1 MGVLKY
7 YDTSTSTWLP
17 AIAGIQGATGP
28 SGGTYIHV
36 QTSSSTVW
44 TVNHNLG
51 ERYVNVE
58 PIDSTDRSFVGR
70 YDYPTIDFL
79 NDSSLTLTFLS
90 PQSGYVAV
98 SYGGM
103 GATGPS
109 LNYQT
114 TSSSGLSIIIPSTV
128 NAVVGT
134 GLPYTPNQNI
144 IFSAVGQTN
153 KYMTGSVVSYDI
165 STGDIEVNVTGGQ
178 GSGAY
183 ADWDVNIF
191 TPQGATGETGA
202 TGSTGPA
209 GPPGGTYIYTQS
221 TPSSVW
227 TITHNLGARFVN
239 VEPADSAGQSYV
251 GRYDYPTINFI
262 DDTTLTLTFSSAVTG
277 FAAISAAG
285 PQGATGLAGPPG
297 GAYIHTQSVANT
309 TWVINHNLD
318 CTYVNIEPVAA
329 NGYSYAGRYDY
340 PTIYFNNANAAT
352 VTFSSAVTGYAAV
365 SAGGQIGAT
374 GETGPTGPTGPAGS
388 VGGSNTQIQFN
399 DNSVFNGSANLI
411 FDKSTNV
418 LTVIGNISG
427 SNLNASGYV
436 IRSTQTGISA
446 AGTEQANATIL
457 TKEFNEVSTVN
468 SGQGIK
474 LPASVAGMAIVITNT
489 SANSLLVYPATSG
502 VINSQVVNAAYTQ
515 IAGSTIQYI
524 AMSTTQ
530 WYTVGGTYS

>member
-17 AIAGIQGATGP
+17 AIAGMQGATGP
-28 SGGTYIHV
+28 TGGTYIHV
-36 QTSSSTVW
+36 QSSASTVW

-58 PIDSTDRSFVGR
+58 PIDSTNKSFVGR

-79 NDSSLTLTFLS
+79 NNSSLTLTFLS

-114 TSSSGLSIIIPSTV
+114 TSSSGLSIIVPSTI
-128 NAVVGT
+128 NAAIGT

-144 IFSAVGQTN
+144 IFSAVGETN

-165 STGDIEVNVTGGQ
+165 LTGDIEVNITGGQ

-191 TPQGATGETGA
+191 TPMGATGLEGA
-202 TGSTGPA
+202 TGATGPA
-209 GPPGGTYIYTQS
+209 GP
-221 TPSSVW
+221 
-227 TITHNLGARFVN
+227 A
-239 VEPADSAGQSYV
+239 
-251 GRYDYPTINFI
+251 
-262 DDTTLTLTFSSAVTG
+262 
-277 FAAISAAG
+277 
-285 PQGATGLAGPPG
+285 G
-297 GAYIHTQSVANT
+297 GAYVHTQSVANT
-309 TWVINHNLD
+309 IWVINHNLN
-318 CTYVNIEPVAA
+318 CIYVNIEPVAA
-329 NGYSYAGRYDY
+329 NGYSYVGRYDY

-365 SAGGQIGAT
+365 SAGGPIGAT
-374 GETGPTGPTGPAGS
+374 GVQGPTGPAGS

-399 DNSVFNGSANLI
+399 DSSVFNGSANLT

-418 LTVIGNISG
+418 LNVIGNISG
-427 SNLNASGYV
+427 SNVSASRYV

-446 AGTEQANATIL
+446 AGTVQSNATVL
-457 TKEFNEVSTVN
+457 TTEFNTVSTVN
-468 SGQGIK
+468 SGQGVK
-474 LPASVAGMAIVITNT
+474 LPVSVAGMTIVITNT
-489 SANSLLVYPATSG
+489 SANNLLVYPATSG
-502 VINSQVVNAAYTQ
+502 IINSQVVNTAYTQ
-515 IAGSTIQYI
+515 IAGSTIQYV
-524 AMSTTQ
+524 AMSSTQ